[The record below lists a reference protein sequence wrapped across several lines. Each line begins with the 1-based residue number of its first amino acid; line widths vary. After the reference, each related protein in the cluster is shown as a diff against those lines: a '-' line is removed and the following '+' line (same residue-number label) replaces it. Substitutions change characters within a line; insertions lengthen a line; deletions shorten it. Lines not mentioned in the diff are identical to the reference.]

1 MRNTIIF
8 VFGLLCALW
17 FAWIGMIWV
26 YWAALF
32 IAYPVGLIALGSWLL
47 IRNENKKR
55 TKLIPVVLLA
65 GLTLS
70 LSMLTY
76 LLIFD

>member
-8 VFGLLCALW
+8 IFGLLCALW

-26 YWAALF
+26 YWAALV
-32 IAYPVGLIALGSWLL
+32 IAYPVGLISLACWFL
-47 IRNENKKR
+47 IRHENKKR
-55 TKLIPVVLLA
+55 TRFIPIVLA
-65 GLTLS
+65 IGLVLS
-70 LSMLTY
+70 LSVLIY